1 MGLAPPDIRKRQHV
15 KIWLLAI
22 RPKTLPAAAAPVV
35 VGAALAYGDGG
46 FQLIT
51 TVVIL
56 LVALLLQIGSN
67 LANDVFDYEKGADE
81 GERLGPTRVAQSGLL
96 TPGEIKRGMGIV
108 FGASAI
114 LGLYLVF
121 IGGWPI
127 LLLGVTAIL
136 AAIAYTGGPYPLG
149 YHGLGEA
156 FVFLFFGLAAVA
168 GTYYLQI
175 GAITPVVWWMAVVM
189 GLLITAILV
198 VNNLRDLENDRRS
211 GKRTLAARFGPRFA
225 RLEYLFCILAAYFI
239 PAGLILTGRLT
250 PWAGLALL
258 TLPLTARLVRS
269 VYADQGRA
277 LNKTLAGTGQL
288 ALFYALTFALGM
300 LLEQMR

>member
-1 MGLAPPDIRKRQHV
+1 M

-46 FQLIT
+46 FQFT
-51 TVVIL
+51 TALVVL

-96 TPGEIKRGMGIV
+96 TPGEIKLGMWVV
-108 FGASAI
+108 FGAAAI
-114 LGLYLVF
+114 LGLDLIF
-121 IGGWPI
+121 IGGWPM
-127 LLLGVTAIL
+127 LLLGAAAIL

-168 GTYYLQI
+168 GTYYLQT
-175 GAITPVVWWMAVVM
+175 GAITSVVWWMAVAM

-198 VNNLRDLENDRRS
+198 VNNLRDLENDRRA
-211 GKRTLAARFGPRFA
+211 GKRTLAARFGAGFA
-225 RLEYLFCILAAYFI
+225 RMEYLFCILTAYFI
-239 PAGLILTGRLT
+239 PAGLILAGKLT
-250 PWAGLALL
+250 IWSGLVLL
-258 TLPLTARLVRS
+258 TLPLAIRLLRS
-269 VYADQGRA
+269 VYTDQGRA

-288 ALFYALTFALGM
+288 ALFYALAFAAGVLLGYH
-300 LLEQMR
+300 